1 MSNMVIAL
9 EITALGMGLVFA
21 AIILLW
27 GMMNLLTFIT
37 ADKNASSPLPLRE
50 LRSATASDLAEPA
63 AVCDSDIKAKAAA
76 VAVAIALAEQ
86 QASLAHPLSDPPTAI
101 VSAWQLGTRTRQ
113 LYEKRTPV
121 VRKPR
126 KIG

>member
-1 MSNMVIAL
+1 MNNMGIAL

-27 GMMNLLTFIT
+27 WMMDLLTLLT
-37 ADKNASSPLPLRE
+37 ADKQPISDSVE
-50 LRSATASDLAEPA
+50 TALVTNGDF
-63 AVCDSDIKAKAAA
+63 KAQAAA
-76 VAVAIALAEQ
+76 IAVAIALAEQ
-86 QASLAHPLSDPPTAI
+86 QASIAHPLVDSPTVI

-113 LYEKRTPV
+113 LYEKGTSI

>member
-1 MSNMVIAL
+1 MNSMVTAL

-21 AIILLW
+21 AIVLLW
-27 GMMNLLTFIT
+27 WVMDLLTWIT
-37 ADKNASSPLPLRE
+37 AEK
-50 LRSATASDLAEPA
+50 EPA
-63 AVCDSDIKAKAAA
+63 SPAEAISGPTDAAPITNGDLRAKAAA
-76 VAVAIALAEQ
+76 VAVAIALAQ
-86 QASLAHPLSDPPTAI
+86 QQVSSFHPLCEPPTAI

-113 LYEKRTPV
+113 LYEKGTSI

>member
-1 MSNMVIAL
+1 MNNMIIAL

-27 GMMNLLTFIT
+27 WMMDLLALIT
-37 ADKNASSPLPLRE
+37 TDKQPISDAAP
-50 LRSATASDLAEPA
+50 SAPVIDCE
-63 AVCDSDIKAKAAA
+63 VKAKAAA
-76 VAVAIALAEQ
+76 VAVAIALAKQ
-86 QASLAHPLSDPPTAI
+86 QASLAHPLVDPPTAI

>member
-1 MSNMVIAL
+1 MNNMIIAL

-21 AIILLW
+21 ALILLW
-27 GMMNLLTFIT
+27 WMMSLLTYIT
-37 ADKNASSPLPLRE
+37 AEKGPASSPNTPVTD
-50 LRSATASDLAEPA
+50 SAEPTFTA
-63 AVCDSDIKAKAAA
+63 NGEIKAKAAA

-86 QASLAHPLSDPPTAI
+86 QATLAHLFSEPPTAL

-113 LYEKRTPV
+113 LYEKRTPLA
-121 VRKPR
+121 RKPR